1 MVPANFVLTLITI
14 ILVFALMVLVITLST
29 YRLTREQIY
38 QLLRGLG
45 SFLGKSINLT
55 KLLKDVI
62 DEFLNRLKRPPIL

>member
-1 MVPANFVLTLITI
+1 MVPTNFVLTLITI
-14 ILVFALMVLVITLST
+14 ILVFALLVLVIMLST

-38 QLLRGLG
+38 QLLRGVG

-55 KLLKDVI
+55 KLLKEVI

>member
-1 MVPANFVLTLITI
+1 MPSDFVLTLITM
-14 ILVFALMVLVITLST
+14 ILVFTLLVLVIMSST

-45 SFLGKSINLT
+45 SFLGKSIDLT

-62 DEFLNRLKRPPIL
+62 DEFLARIKRPPIL

>member
-1 MVPANFVLTLITI
+1 MVPSDFVLTLVTM
-14 ILVFALMVLVITLST
+14 ILVFTLLVLVISLST

-38 QLLRGLG
+38 QLLRGVG

-55 KLLKDVI
+55 KLLKEVI

>member
-1 MVPANFVLTLITI
+1 MVPTNFVLTLITM
-14 ILVFALMVLVITLST
+14 ILVFTLLVLVIMSST

-62 DEFLNRLKRPPIL
+62 DEFFTRIKRPPIL